1 MSNGGGLLEKTTSD
15 MTGMRFGNAVV
26 ISREGV
32 SSDRHYLWKCVCD
45 CGKEFL
51 ARGSDLKRGRIIS
64 CGCVR
69 ERNLSFGINRRHG
82 MKKTRLYSIWRNAKT
97 RCNNSHSPQYRNY
110 GARGISFYEP
120 WRDNFDIFA
129 SWAFDNGYSD
139 NLELDRID
147 NEKGYSPDNCRW
159 VTRTVNASN
168 KRTNHLINFHG
179 ITHTIAEW
187 SRITG
192 VPAATIRSRL
202 NKGLSIEEA
211 LSRKDNK

>member
-1 MSNGGGLLEKTTSD
+1 
-15 MTGMRFGNAVV
+15 MRFGRLVAIEPSGKDNYGGYVWRC
-26 ISREGV
+26 I
-32 SSDRHYLWKCVCD
+32 CD
-45 CGKEFL
+45 CGKETNVRL
-51 ARGSDLKRGRIIS
+51 SDLTHGRTKS
-64 CGCVR
+64 CGCLR
-69 ERNLSFGINRRHG
+69 FETLSNGANKKHG
-82 MKKTRLYSIWRNAKT
+82 MKQTRLYNIWRNAKT
-97 RCNNSHSPQYRNY
+97 RCSNSRSPYYRNY

-120 WRDNFDIFA
+120 WCDNFEVFA

-159 VTRTVNASN
+159 VTRTVNANN
-168 KRTNHLINFHG
+168 KRTNHLINRHG

-192 VPAATIRSRL
+192 VSASTIRKRL